1 MGEMVDWKMDTF
13 ASEYEA
19 TDATRCGP
27 DGVSCLRESIHQV
40 WAGTHRGL
48 ERLRSG
54 RPDQFL

>member
-40 WAGTHRGL
+40 WAGEKWIGETAFRTS
-48 ERLRSG
+48 R
-54 RPDQFL
+54 